1 MKTTTFTNFR
11 QHAKEFFDA
20 VERGD
25 TVRISR
31 HGKVVAELVP
41 ASDEHTPSW
50 KRPGL
55 RLRIDG
61 VSLSKEIIRDR
72 RRAKR

>member
-1 MKTTTFTNFR
+1 MKTTSFTNFR

-20 VERGD
+20 VERGE

-31 HGKVVAELVP
+31 YGKVVAELIP
-41 ASDEHTPSW
+41 ASDENLPSW

-61 VSLSKEIIRDR
+61 VSLSKEIMRDR
-72 RRAKR
+72 RRAER